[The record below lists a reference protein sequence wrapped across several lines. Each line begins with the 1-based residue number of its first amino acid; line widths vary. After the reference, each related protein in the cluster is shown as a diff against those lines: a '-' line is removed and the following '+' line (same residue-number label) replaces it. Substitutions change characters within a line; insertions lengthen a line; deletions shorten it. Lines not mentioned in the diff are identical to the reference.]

1 MANNFRRR
9 LIDGEKL
16 IGTMVTLPTPC
27 TAEILAD
34 VGFDWFFVDGEHG
47 PLDSAE
53 ILGILQAV
61 GDRIPCIV
69 RVPAADEGLIK
80 RVLDL
85 GAAGIIVP
93 QVNTAQ
99 QAADVVRFSRYAPEG
114 SRGVGLGRA
123 QGYGMR
129 FAEYLESA
137 NDQVAVIVQAE
148 HATAVENIEEIV
160 KVPGVDAIQ
169 LGPYD
174 LSASLG
180 KMGQINDPVVTAA
193 IDRIT
198 DACDAAGMVRGNFG
212 VDAATVRTYIDQG
225 YTLITVGVDT
235 LYLGNA
241 AKNALAEL
249 R

>member
-1 MANNFRRR
+1 MTKDFRRR
-9 LIDGEKL
+9 LRDGETL
-16 IGTMVTLPTPC
+16 IGAMLTLPTVA

-61 GDRIPCIV
+61 GDRVPCVV
-69 RVPAADEGLIK
+69 RVPAADEAWIK
-80 RVLDL
+80 RVLDM
-85 GAAGIIVP
+85 GADGIIVP

-99 QAADVVRFSRYAPEG
+99 QAADVVRFSRYAPAG

-129 FAEYLESA
+129 FAEYVESA
-137 NDQVAVIVQAE
+137 NERVAVIVQAE
-148 HATAVENIEEIV
+148 HADAVENIEQIV
-160 KVPGVDAIQ
+160 QVLGIDAIQ

-193 IDRIT
+193 IDRIVK
-198 DACDAAGMVRGNFG
+198 ACDAAGMIRGNFG
-212 VDAATVRTYIDQG
+212 VDAATVRGYIDQG
-225 YTLITVGVDT
+225 YTLLTLGVDT
-235 LYLGNA
+235 LYLGAA